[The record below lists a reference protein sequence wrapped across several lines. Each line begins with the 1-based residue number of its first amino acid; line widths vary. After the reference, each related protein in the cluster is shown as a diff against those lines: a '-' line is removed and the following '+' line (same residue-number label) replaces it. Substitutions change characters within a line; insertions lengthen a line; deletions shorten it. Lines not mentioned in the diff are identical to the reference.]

1 MIDKLTPTKPILSWS
16 VEDNNLISSNTR
28 ERYLTIFNNDK
39 DNQNKLIDVNTEIG
53 GRMHQV

>member
-28 ERYLTIFNNDK
+28 QRYLTIFNNDK